1 MSAKNY
7 PFGDALVPD
16 RFDEHTVVLTL
27 STPDSAFLPT
37 LADFSGLGIL
47 PKHAALFSLL
57 SAGELRV
64 RKGMDEEELV
74 VFGGFLEVLNN
85 RVLIL
90 ADSAERLE
98 EIDLERAE
106 AARRRAEEALAT
118 GQGVDVEVAL
128 AAIRRSRIR
137 IRAAGRR
144 TRRPGSPTGAPPR
157 TACQ

>member
-1 MSAKNY
+1 MLGVVVQNPQKLSVEIVTAERVVYAADDVDFVSA
-7 PFGDALVPD
+7 PGAEG
-16 RFDEHTVVLTL
+16 R
-27 STPDSAFLPT
+27 
-37 LADFSGLGIL
+37 LGIL
-47 PKHAALFSLL
+47 PRHAALFSLL

-90 ADSAERLE
+90 ADAAERLE
-98 EIDLERAE
+98 EIDVERAE

-128 AAIRRSRIR
+128 AAIRRSRVR

-144 TRRPGSPTGAPPR
+144 GRRPGAPP
-157 TACQ
+157 QS